1 MRMEFTTKGISWS
14 VSTEFPKPQKSC
26 PLLLKKDLIGRFI
39 TATEENSTQLWENKK
54 KFHFFNQAL
63 DDLNLAYANS
73 KDLVPSAQLTAGNIT
88 YIKNTL
94 SNEREKLL

>member
-1 MRMEFTTKGISWS
+1 LNPEYADGIYNKGDILVCLNRIPEAIEVMSIAIKKRPNW
-14 VSTEFPKPQKSC
+14 PLYYCNRGKQYIALGKQK
-26 PLLLKKDLIGRFI
+26 
-39 TATEENSTQLWENKK
+39 E
-54 KFHFFNQAL
+54 AL